1 MTKEKT
7 RLCYLLMDIVYR
19 GQGLGGGAPCE
30 KHCPPGCCVTVQ
42 AELAQDE
49 RQAAELAGV
58 TWQPEISK
66 MAQTLQRRDAD
77 EDSFMRLTRTRTN
90 KTQVILLATSP
101 KAHLYR
107 HSAVGLSDVGGA
119 K

>member
-1 MTKEKT
+1 MGS
-7 RLCYLLMDIVYR
+7 LC
-19 GQGLGGGAPCE
+19 E
-30 KHCPPGCCVTVQ
+30 EHCLSGCYVTVQ

-49 RQAAELAGV
+49 REAAELAGV

-90 KTQVILLATSP
+90 KTQVIPLA
-101 KAHLYR
+101 
-107 HSAVGLSDVGGA
+107 G
-119 K
+119 

>member
-1 MTKEKT
+1 M
-7 RLCYLLMDIVYR
+7 
-19 GQGLGGGAPCE
+19 
-30 KHCPPGCCVTVQ
+30 TVQ

-90 KTQVILLATSP
+90 KTQVIDLLMIGSVIRSKTP
-101 KAHLYR
+101 
-107 HSAVGLSDVGGA
+107 GLPA
-119 K
+119 LMYKLLKLIPLPYARQL